1 MSTQADERHEIEQ
14 TIRRGAAGTVEHPV
28 ESLSESTS
36 DSVRS
41 NPRRLRRRL
50 IATDVAAIVVGVVV
64 ATTAQQ
70 LLNTVP
76 QDLLVDEALLGVV
89 MVPIWILMMG
99 ANQLFL
105 ARAISRFG
113 EELRRLITAGLMAIG
128 FLLAALFGA
137 QYGSLSRLWVGLL
150 FVCVTGTLAV
160 SRLVARRVFN
170 NLRREGR
177 ISRPVIIVGTGTD
190 AISLLHA
197 TQRRPDLGYEVLG
210 FTGDD
215 TGARGALEVL
225 GSVEETPEVV
235 QRTGATGVILSVG
248 SLDPAMVNRLT
259 RVLTDEGCHVTL
271 SSSLHDID
279 ISRTRSQAIDGRLMI
294 YIEPTNRSRTHLML
308 KRAFDLTVASLVLL
322 PALPIMLIAAVAIK
336 LDSRGAVL
344 FRQVRVGKDGV
355 LFEIL
360 KLRTMCDGAEAMQS
374 ELAELN
380 ERSGPLFKLTCD
392 PRVTRVGRCL
402 RKSSIDEIPQFWNVM
417 RGDMSIVG
425 PRPALPAKPGRGPPT
440 SAVASACCPASRAC
454 GRCGPGRGDFEMYRR
469 LDLYYVEN
477 WSLTHDVRILLK
489 TSRRARRPWGSL
501 IEQRADSV
509 ALSRWC
515 DRESIP
521 APTAACVQT
530 KSSRAAPDNPAR
542 QRNHP

>member
-1 MSTQADERHEIEQ
+1 MNTQADEQHKIVQ
-14 TIRRGAAGTVEHPV
+14 TIRRGAAGAGEHPV
-28 ESLSESTS
+28 ESFSEPTS
-36 DSVRS
+36 GSVRS
-41 NPRRLRRRL
+41 NPRHLRRRL
-50 IATDVAAIVVGVVV
+50 IASDVLAIVVGVVA
-64 ATTAQQ
+64 ATTVQQ
-70 LLNTVP
+70 LLNPVT
-76 QDLLVDEALLGVV
+76 QEILMEEALLGLVI
-89 MVPIWILMMG
+89 VPVWILMMG

-113 EELRRLITAGLMAIG
+113 EELRRLMTAGLMAIG
-128 FLLAALFGA
+128 FLLAVSFGA

-150 FVCVTGTLAV
+150 LICVTSSLAV

-197 TQRRPDLGYEVLG
+197 AQRRPDLGYEVLG

-215 TGARGALEVL
+215 TGARGGLEVL
-225 GSVEETPEVV
+225 GTVEETPEVV
-235 QRTGATGVILSVG
+235 RRTGATGVVLSVG

-279 ISRTRSQAIDGRLMI
+279 ISRTRSQTIDGRLMI

-308 KRAFDLTVASLVLL
+308 KRAFDLTIASLVLL
-322 PALPIMLIAAVAIK
+322 LALPIMLIAAVAIK

-355 LFEIL
+355 PFEIL
-360 KLRTMCDGAEAMQS
+360 KFRSMCDGAEALQA

-380 ERSGPLFKLTCD
+380 ERSGPLFKVTCD
-392 PRVTRVGRCL
+392 PRVTRVGRFL
-402 RKSSIDEIPQFWNVM
+402 RKTSIDELPQLWNVI
-417 RGDMSIVG
+417 RGEMSIVG
-425 PRPALPAKPGRGPPT
+425 PRPALPAESEQWTPDLRDRLRVLPGITGMWQV
-440 SAVASACCPASRAC
+440 SGRAEA
-454 GRCGPGRGDFEMYRR
+454 DFEIYRR
-469 LDLYYVEN
+469 LDLYYVDN

-489 TSRRARRPWGSL
+489 TIFVVFAGRGA
-501 IEQRADSV
+501 
-509 ALSRWC
+509 
-515 DRESIP
+515 
-521 APTAACVQT
+521 
-530 KSSRAAPDNPAR
+530 
-542 QRNHP
+542 H